1 MNNIPNMNNMNNMND
16 IHKFMLIKRDVREL
30 RQIIFGNDIHIH
42 DWDRILIVYS
52 LFFMYQ
58 HMFLVYNLMNTINR
72 NKDFDFNRDYLSL
85 FMFVFL
91 IANLRTSYLY
101 MIKSVYSIDKK
112 LAGNLHM
119 NMGEYFEL

>member
-1 MNNIPNMNNMNNMND
+1 
-16 IHKFMLIKRDVREL
+16 
-30 RQIIFGNDIHIH
+30 
-42 DWDRILIVYS
+42 
-52 LFFMYQ
+52 MYQ
-58 HMFLVYNLMNTINR
+58 HMFLVYNLMNLINS
-72 NKDFDFNRDYLSL
+72 NKDFDFRRDYFKL

-101 MIKSVYSIDKK
+101 MIKSVYGIDKK

>member
-1 MNNIPNMNNMNNMND
+1 
-16 IHKFMLIKRDVREL
+16 
-30 RQIIFGNDIHIH
+30 
-42 DWDRILIVYS
+42 
-52 LFFMYQ
+52 
-58 HMFLVYNLMNTINR
+58 MNTINR
-72 NKDFDFNRDYLSL
+72 TKDFNFRRDYLSL

-101 MIKSVYSIDKK
+101 MIKSVYGVDKK